1 MNQKNCDLIRDLLPL
16 YAEDMCSEESRQTVA
31 AHLAECAEC
40 NAMLRKM
47 NTEIHVKADDDIAVI
62 KRIKRR
68 IRIEK
73 TVIAGVV
80 TVALLIV
87 LYLLFFILLNTPQE
101 MDYNRYGFA
110 DTVRA
115 ELDENGDLWL
125 VCDGLSKTADMV
137 QTTVSDAEGNHFG
150 GEGFDKAQKCGIG
163 KTLYQRKID
172 TFAYADMTDGEPE
185 RTLICNINEK
195 PWVEYVYYYEAT
207 TNTEHVLWER
217 SAS

>member
-110 DTVRA
+110 DSVR
-115 ELDENGDLWL
+115 
-125 VCDGLSKTADMV
+125 
-137 QTTVSDAEGNHFG
+137 
-150 GEGFDKAQKCGIG
+150 
-163 KTLYQRKID
+163 R
-172 TFAYADMTDGEPE
+172 
-185 RTLICNINEK
+185 
-195 PWVEYVYYYEAT
+195 
-207 TNTEHVLWER
+207 
-217 SAS
+217 